1 MMLESRFIT
10 RNKELLGGVPVF
22 SGARAPVK
30 TFIDY
35 LQGGHS
41 LEEFLDDFPTVK
53 RDQAGGVLELVK
65 WLRHFSN

>member
-1 MMLESRFIT
+1 MLEPKLIT
-10 RNKELLGGVPVF
+10 RNKELLGGIPVF
-22 SGARAPVK
+22 SGTRVPVR

-41 LEEFLDDFPTVK
+41 LDEFLNDFPTVK
-53 RDQAGGVLELVK
+53 RDQAEGVLELVK